1 MPKSRCPSSR
11 GFHWVS
17 GYIYQDLEND
27 NSRTTVSSD
36 AHFRGWVSNDVVQYF
51 CIKNHSSPGI
61 DANRGPW
68 PAGEY
73 CIYQKG
79 SSCPVGMQ
87 RGSVLWDDENFSG
100 MNKNNNSGS
109 LPAGVYNQD
118 TKIFFCCQTYG
129 YYFNPIELPIDK
141 PFYLMAWKGH
151 CQYVLNTVHRKE
163 YIVYDTEDDN
173 NHDKQTDPFPY
184 GANFLPEPHIYY
196 CYYEGKVLFF
206 LSSPFEVC
214 AERLRFCASYTVF
227 ILLGQRSGNEFVAK
241 NPKRRTSG

>member
-51 CIKNHSSPGI
+51 CIKNHSSPAI

-79 SSCPVGMQ
+79 SSCPAGMQ
-87 RGSVLWDDENFSG
+87 RGSVLWDDENFNG
-100 MNKNNNSGS
+100 TNKNNNSGS

-118 TKIFFCCQTYG
+118 TKIFFCCQISG

-141 PFYLMAWKGH
+141 PFYLIAWRRY
-151 CQYVLNTVHRKE
+151 CQYVLNAVHRKE

-173 NHDKQTDPFPY
+173 NHDKQTYPFPY
-184 GANFLPEPHIYY
+184 GANVFPEPHIYY
-196 CYYEGKVLFF
+196 CYYEGKVLFS

-214 AERLRFCASYTVF
+214 AVWLRFCA
-227 ILLGQRSGNEFVAK
+227 
-241 NPKRRTSG
+241 